1 MRKLR
6 MFVTLSLLIAAT
18 TTFASSAAP
27 QQRDGGDVPP
37 LCLPSDP
44 NCKP

>member
-6 MFVTLSLLIAAT
+6 TFVSLCLLLAAT
-18 TTFASSAAP
+18 TTFASPAVP
-27 QQRDGGDVPP
+27 QQRDGGETPP